1 MRRKSR
7 DRRVVMVFLGRVTR
21 EQIPRRLSSQE
32 YRRRIA
38 SSQVVSRITRTLVPR
53 VVERIVSRF
62 KKRPTVITLRFTLAE
77 LVFGLAL
84 EEPKR
89 VVATP
94 GDKVRRNRHA
104 RSYRIIDFA
113 TA

>member
-1 MRRKSR
+1 MTTNDS
-7 DRRVVMVFLGRVTR
+7 FLYFDTYSISK
-21 EQIPRRLSSQE
+21 QS
-32 YRRRIA
+32 
-38 SSQVVSRITRTLVPR
+38 SRITRTLVPG
-53 VVERIVSRF
+53 VVGRIVSRF
-62 KKRPTVITLRFTLAE
+62 KKGPTVITLRFT
-77 LVFGLAL
+77 FGGTGVAL

-94 GDKVRRNRHA
+94 AGMIRRNRHA